1 MKSEKNQ
8 SCSATNMCMGGGRG
22 EERMGSG
29 KWCGVYVC
37 MCDSV

>member
-8 SCSATNMCMGGGRG
+8 NCSATNMCMGGRG

-37 MCDSV
+37 MCDCV